1 MEELRFDGRAVIVTG
16 AGRGV
21 GRGHAMAF
29 ASRGAN
35 VVVADLGG
43 AMEGGGRDPG
53 PAEQVVA
60 EIEAAGGTA
69 VVAVGSVAV
78 EAEAHAIVQTAID
91 AFGRVDVVVNNAGIA
106 DPDLFGDMTMERF
119 RLMTDVH
126 YHGTVQICLAAWPHM
141 AAAGYGRIVNTTSE
155 GAFGVIPKATGYG
168 GAKGAVY
175 AFTRALALDA
185 KRFGD
190 IRANVVAP
198 RASTRMS
205 SPQILGH
212 TMDLPEEVFEKS
224 PTLTTFRPELV
235 SAAAVFL
242 GHETCTLDGE
252 TLICGGGQVMRMA
265 IIQNSGFAKPDLT
278 PEDIA
283 ENLDA
288 AMDMSHA
295 RIIPVAVQGGEH

>member
-1 MEELRFDGRAVIVTG
+1 MDELRFDGRAVIVTG

-21 GRGHAMAF
+21 GRGHAMTF
-29 ASRGAN
+29 ASRGAK

-43 AMEGGGRDPG
+43 AMEGGGRDAG
-53 PAEQVVA
+53 PAEQVVK
-60 EIEAAGGTA
+60 EIQAAGGEA
-69 VVAVGSVAV
+69 VAAVGSVAE
-78 EAEAHAIVQTAID
+78 EAEARSIVQTAID

-106 DPDLFGDMTMERF
+106 DPDLFGDMTMARF

-141 AAAGYGRIVNTTSE
+141 VAAGYGRIVNTTSE

-168 GAKGAVY
+168 GAKGAVFS
-175 AFTRALALDA
+175 FTRALSLDA

-190 IRANVVAP
+190 IRVNMISP

-224 PTLTTFRPELV
+224 PTLDTYRPELV
-235 SAAAVFL
+235 SSAAVFL
-242 GHETCTLDGE
+242 GHESCTLDGE

-265 IIQNSGFAKPDLT
+265 LIQNEGFTKAGLT

-283 ENLDA
+283 ENIDA
-288 AMDMSHA
+288 AMDMSNAH
-295 RIIPVAVQGGEH
+295 ILQIEVQRGQH